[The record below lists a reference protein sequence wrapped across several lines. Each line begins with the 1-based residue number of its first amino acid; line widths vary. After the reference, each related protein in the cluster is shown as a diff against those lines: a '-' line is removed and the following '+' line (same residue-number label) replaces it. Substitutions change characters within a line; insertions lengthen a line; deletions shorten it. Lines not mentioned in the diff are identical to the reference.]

1 MTGTG
6 NTKKAEV
13 GDWITISK
21 ESNKSWCGT
30 YQVIYW
36 QPLKSNSEMVVIN
49 HPDHGYGGFYPES
62 YTIDPI
68 CESKLWQILK

>member
-1 MTGTG
+1 MGTG

-13 GDWITISK
+13 GDWIIIP
-21 ESNKSWCGT
+21 ESENRFWCGT
-30 YQVIYW
+30 YRVISW
-36 QPLKSNSEMVVIN
+36 DVFDNNKMIVIQ
-49 HPDHGYGGFYPES
+49 HPTKGYGGFYPDS